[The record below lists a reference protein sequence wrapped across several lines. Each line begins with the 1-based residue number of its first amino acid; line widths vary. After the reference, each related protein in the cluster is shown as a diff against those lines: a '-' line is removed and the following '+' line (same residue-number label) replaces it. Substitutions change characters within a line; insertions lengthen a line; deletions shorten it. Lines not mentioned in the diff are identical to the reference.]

1 MSVVKCRLCR
11 HPVSMGTAYVEPGHR
26 SVIHKRC
33 NELTALAMDLH
44 CGDVFFLET
53 LQPFR
58 ISYQD
63 PTQDPK

>member
-1 MSVVKCRLCR
+1 
-11 HPVSMGTAYVEPGHR
+11 MGTAYVEPGHR
-26 SVIHKRC
+26 TVIHKRC